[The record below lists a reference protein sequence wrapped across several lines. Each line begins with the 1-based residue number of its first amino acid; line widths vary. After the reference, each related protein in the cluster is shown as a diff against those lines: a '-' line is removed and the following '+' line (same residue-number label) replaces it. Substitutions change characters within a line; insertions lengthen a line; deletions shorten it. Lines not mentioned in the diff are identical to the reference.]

1 MLEQKSRHVKAAVLS
16 AFRLVVPRV
25 HCPVERCI
33 ARTVPR
39 IYVRIVLNQRAS
51 NPEEP

>member
-1 MLEQKSRHVKAAVLS
+1 MLEQKSPHVKAAVLS
-16 AFRLVVPRV
+16 AFRLLVPRA
-25 HCPVERCI
+25 HCPVEWCV

-39 IYVRIVLNQRAS
+39 ICVRIVLNQRAS